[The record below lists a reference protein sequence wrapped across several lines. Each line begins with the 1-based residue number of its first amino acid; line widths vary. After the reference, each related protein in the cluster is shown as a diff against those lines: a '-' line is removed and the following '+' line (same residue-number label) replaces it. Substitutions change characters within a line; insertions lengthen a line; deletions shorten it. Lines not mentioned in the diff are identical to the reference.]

1 MGISVSNKQE
11 ESFLYVSGLSVTE
24 TIKLCENVEIIPACC
39 DPSTD
44 LIIKQSCS
52 EIDLGIAAIFFL
64 RRVGAQVKIFGVTGK
79 ELAAKAWNAQWDVVI
94 LSALFDCDAV
104 ANFQSD
110 TPAELLSNNSHL
122 SVTNYHMRGSINSLY
137 TVTPEDV
144 HWLNTHFQNARTL
157 LDVDRFSDAVSA
169 RSSYRWHPNPRAQL
183 AVLWSGIEG
192 LFDIQG
198 ETVFKLSLFVAKF
211 LEPDDKYQAKHIL
224 SSVKKLYK
232 SRSSAVH
239 GSKIKGDRS
248 QLVSESSELLER
260 LIRRCIEVGSIPNV
274 EELTL

>member
-52 EIDLGIAAIFFL
+52 EIDLGIAAIFL
-64 RRVGAQVKIFGVTGK
+64 RRVGAQVKISGVTGK

-122 SVTNYHMRGSINSLY
+122 SVTNYHMRGSVNSLY
-137 TVTPEDV
+137 IITAEDV
-144 HWLNTHFQNARTL
+144 HWLNTHFQNARSL

-169 RSSYRWHPNPRAQL
+169 RSSYRWHPNPRTQL

-211 LEPDDKYQAKHIL
+211 LEPDDKYQAKRIL

-239 GSKIKGDRS
+239 GSKVKGDRS

-260 LIRRCIEVGSIPNV
+260 LIRRCIEVGSIPDV

>member
-24 TIKLCENVEIIPACC
+24 TIKLCENVEIMPACC

-52 EIDLGIAAIFFL
+52 EIDLGIAAIFL
-64 RRVGAQVKIFGVTGK
+64 RRVGAQVKISGVTGK

-122 SVTNYHMRGSINSLY
+122 SVTNYHMRGSVNSLY
-137 TVTPEDV
+137 IITAEDV
-144 HWLNTHFQNARTL
+144 HWLNTHFQNARSL

-169 RSSYRWHPNPRAQL
+169 RSSYRWHPNPRTQL

-211 LEPDDKYQAKHIL
+211 LEPDDKYQAKRIL

-260 LIRRCIEVGSIPNV
+260 LIRRCIEVGSIPDV

>member
-1 MGISVSNKQE
+1 MSNKQE

-52 EIDLGIAAIFFL
+52 EIDLGITAIFL
-64 RRVGAQVKIFGVTGK
+64 RRVGAQVKISGVTGE
-79 ELAAKAWNAQWDVVI
+79 ELAAKTWNAQWDVVI

-104 ANFQSD
+104 ANLQSD
-110 TPAELLSNNSHL
+110 TPAELLSNTSRL

-137 TVTPEDV
+137 TVTPKDV
-144 HWLNTHFQNARTL
+144 LWLNTHFQNARNL
-157 LDVDRFSDAVSA
+157 LGVDRFSDAVSA

-211 LEPDDKYQAKHIL
+211 LEPGDKDQAKRIL

-248 QLVSESSELLER
+248 QLVSDSSELLER
-260 LIRRCIEVGSIPNV
+260 LIRRCIEVGSIPNI

>member
-1 MGISVSNKQE
+1 MSNKQE

-52 EIDLGIAAIFFL
+52 EIDLGITAIFL
-64 RRVGAQVKIFGVTGK
+64 RRVGAQVKISGVTGK
-79 ELAAKAWNAQWDVVI
+79 ELAAKTWNAQWDVVI

-104 ANFQSD
+104 ANLQSD
-110 TPAELLSNNSHL
+110 TPAELLSNTSRL

-137 TVTPEDV
+137 TVTPKDV
-144 HWLNTHFQNARTL
+144 LWLNTHFQNARNL
-157 LDVDRFSDAVSA
+157 LGVDRFSDAVSA

-211 LEPDDKYQAKHIL
+211 LEPGDKDQAKRIL

-248 QLVSESSELLER
+248 QLVSDSSELLER
-260 LIRRCIEVGSIPNV
+260 LIRRCIEVGSIPNI

>member
-52 EIDLGIAAIFFL
+52 EIDLGIAAIFL

-224 SSVKKLYK
+224 SSVKKLYI

>member
-52 EIDLGIAAIFFL
+52 EIDLGIAAIFL

-79 ELAAKAWNAQWDVVI
+79 ELAAKAWNAQWGVVI

-122 SVTNYHMRGSINSLY
+122 SVTNYHMRGSVNSLY
-137 TVTPEDV
+137 TITAEDV
-144 HWLNTHFQNARTL
+144 HWLNTHFQNARSL

-169 RSSYRWHPNPRAQL
+169 RSSYKWHPNPRTQL

-211 LEPDDKYQAKHIL
+211 LEPDDKYQAKCIL

-260 LIRRCIEVGSIPNV
+260 LIRRCIEVGSIPDV

>member
-1 MGISVSNKQE
+1 MSNKQE

-52 EIDLGIAAIFFL
+52 EIDLGIAAIFL
-64 RRVGAQVKIFGVTGK
+64 RRVGAQVKISGVTGK

-122 SVTNYHMRGSINSLY
+122 SVTNYHMRGSVNSLY
-137 TVTPEDV
+137 IITAEDV
-144 HWLNTHFQNARTL
+144 HWLNTHFQNARSL

-169 RSSYRWHPNPRAQL
+169 RSSYRWHPNPRTQL

-211 LEPDDKYQAKHIL
+211 LEPDDKYQAKRIL

-260 LIRRCIEVGSIPNV
+260 LIRRCIEVGSIPDV

>member
-52 EIDLGIAAIFFL
+52 EIDLGIAAIFL
-64 RRVGAQVKIFGVTGK
+64 RRVGAQVKISGVTGK

-122 SVTNYHMRGSINSLY
+122 SVTNYHMRGSVNSLY
-137 TVTPEDV
+137 TITAEDV
-144 HWLNTHFQNARTL
+144 HWLNTHFQNARSL

-169 RSSYRWHPNPRAQL
+169 RSSYRWHPNPRTQL

-211 LEPDDKYQAKHIL
+211 LEPDDKYQAKRIL

-260 LIRRCIEVGSIPNV
+260 LIRRCIEVGSIPDV

>member
-52 EIDLGIAAIFFL
+52 EIDLGIAAIFL

-211 LEPDDKYQAKHIL
+211 LEPDDKYQAKRIL

-260 LIRRCIEVGSIPNV
+260 LIRRCIEVGSIPDV

>member
-1 MGISVSNKQE
+1 MGIAVSNKQE

-52 EIDLGIAAIFFL
+52 EIDLGIAAIFL
-64 RRVGAQVKIFGVTGK
+64 RRVGAQVKISGVTGK

-122 SVTNYHMRGSINSLY
+122 SVTNYHMRGSVNSLY
-137 TVTPEDV
+137 TITAEDV
-144 HWLNTHFQNARTL
+144 HWLNTHFQNARSL

-169 RSSYRWHPNPRAQL
+169 RSSYRWHPNPRTQL

-211 LEPDDKYQAKHIL
+211 LEPDDKYQAKRIL

-260 LIRRCIEVGSIPNV
+260 LIRRCIEVGSIPDV

>member
-1 MGISVSNKQE
+1 MSNKQE

-52 EIDLGIAAIFFL
+52 EIDLGIAAIFL
-64 RRVGAQVKIFGVTGK
+64 RRVGAQVKISGVTGK

-122 SVTNYHMRGSINSLY
+122 SVTNYHMRGSVNSLY
-137 TVTPEDV
+137 TITAEDV
-144 HWLNTHFQNARTL
+144 HWLNTHFQNARSL

-169 RSSYRWHPNPRAQL
+169 RSSYRWHPNPRTQL

-211 LEPDDKYQAKHIL
+211 LEPDDKYQAKRIL

-260 LIRRCIEVGSIPNV
+260 LIRRCIEVGSIPDV

>member
-1 MGISVSNKQE
+1 M
-11 ESFLYVSGLSVTE
+11 
-24 TIKLCENVEIIPACC
+24 
-39 DPSTD
+39 
-44 LIIKQSCS
+44 
-52 EIDLGIAAIFFL
+52 
-64 RRVGAQVKIFGVTGK
+64 KIFGVTGK

-248 QLVSESSELLER
+248 QLVSESSESLER

>member
-52 EIDLGIAAIFFL
+52 EIDLGIAAIFL

>member
-1 MGISVSNKQE
+1 MSNKQE

-52 EIDLGIAAIFFL
+52 EIDLGITAIFL
-64 RRVGAQVKIFGVTGK
+64 RRVGAQVKISGVTGK
-79 ELAAKAWNAQWDVVI
+79 ELAAKTWNAQWDVVI

-104 ANFQSD
+104 ANLQSD
-110 TPAELLSNNSHL
+110 TPAELLSNNSRL

-137 TVTPEDV
+137 TVTPKDV
-144 HWLNTHFQNARTL
+144 LWLNTHFQKARNL
-157 LDVDRFSDAVSA
+157 LGVDRFSDAVSA

-211 LEPDDKYQAKHIL
+211 LEPDDKEQAKRIL

-248 QLVSESSELLER
+248 QLVSDSSELLER
-260 LIRRCIEVGSIPNV
+260 LIRRCIEVGSIPSI

>member
-52 EIDLGIAAIFFL
+52 EIDLGITAIFL
-64 RRVGAQVKIFGVTGK
+64 RRVGAQVKISGVTGK
-79 ELAAKAWNAQWDVVI
+79 ELAAKTWNAQWDVVI

-104 ANFQSD
+104 ANLQSD
-110 TPAELLSNNSHL
+110 TPAELLSNNSRL

-137 TVTPEDV
+137 TVTPKYV
-144 HWLNTHFQNARTL
+144 LWLNTHFQKARNL
-157 LDVDRFSDAVSA
+157 LGVDRFSDAVSA

-211 LEPDDKYQAKHIL
+211 LEPGDKDQAKRIL

-248 QLVSESSELLER
+248 QLVSDSSELLER
-260 LIRRCIEVGSIPNV
+260 LIRRCIEVGSIPNI

>member
-1 MGISVSNKQE
+1 MGISVSNQQQ

-39 DPSTD
+39 EPTSD
-44 LIIKQSCS
+44 LIISQSRS
-52 EIDLGIAAIFFL
+52 EIDLGIMAIFL
-64 RRVGAQVKIFGVTGK
+64 RRVGAQVKISGATGK
-79 ELAAKAWNAQWDVVI
+79 ELASRVWNAQWDIVI

-104 ANFQSD
+104 ANLQSD
-110 TPAELLSNNSHL
+110 TPAELLSIDSRL
-122 SVTNYHMRGSINSLY
+122 SVANYHMRGSVNSLY
-137 TVTPEDV
+137 TITSEDA
-144 HWLNTHFQNARTL
+144 HWLKMHFQNARNL
-157 LDVDRFSDAVSA
+157 LDVDRFSDAVNA

-211 LEPDDKYQAKHIL
+211 LEPNDREQAKRIL

-239 GSKIKGDRS
+239 GSKIKGDRR

-260 LIRRCIEVGSIPNV
+260 LIRRCIEVGAIPNI

>member
-52 EIDLGIAAIFFL
+52 EIDLGIAAIFL

-110 TPAELLSNNSHL
+110 TPAELLSNNNHL

-232 SRSSAVH
+232 
-239 GSKIKGDRS
+239 
-248 QLVSESSELLER
+248 
-260 LIRRCIEVGSIPNV
+260 
-274 EELTL
+274 

>member
-52 EIDLGIAAIFFL
+52 EIDLGIAAIFL

-122 SVTNYHMRGSINSLY
+122 SVTNYHMRGSVNSLY
-137 TVTPEDV
+137 TITAEDV
-144 HWLNTHFQNARTL
+144 HWLNTHFQNARSL

-169 RSSYRWHPNPRAQL
+169 RSSYKWHPNPRTQL

-211 LEPDDKYQAKHIL
+211 LEPDDKYQAKRIL

-260 LIRRCIEVGSIPNV
+260 LIRRCIEVGSIPDV

>member
-44 LIIKQSCS
+44 LIIKKSCS
-52 EIDLGIAAIFFL
+52 EIDLGIAAIFL

-144 HWLNTHFQNARTL
+144 HWLNKHFQNARTL